1 VAADATTGEADAV
14 SAQPDL
20 GRLLESMPFAVATG
34 VVLERAAPREVTG
47 SLAWAPERCTAGG
60 SMHGGALMTL
70 ADSVGAVCAF
80 LNLPP
85 GATGTATTSSTTS
98 FLRALRRGSAH
109 ATARPLHVGR
119 TSVVLVVEVVDDG
132 GALVAHVTQSQVVL
146 GGQRL

>member
-1 VAADATTGEADAV
+1 M
-14 SAQPDL
+14 PDL
-20 GRLLESMPFAVATG
+20 ASLLAAMPFAVATG
-34 VVLERAAPREVTG
+34 VVLERATPAEVTG
-47 SLAWAPERCTAGG
+47 SLDWSPSRCTAGG
-60 SMHGGALMTL
+60 AMHGGALMTL
-70 ADSVGAVCAF
+70 ADPVGAVCAY

-119 TSVVLVVEVVDDG
+119 TSVVLVVEVVDEG

-146 GGQRL
+146 PPPGRK